1 MRAEDIFPKL
11 AKLKLEQSNSKK
23 VRNGN
28 VSETVIM
35 AEVLDTISRYN
46 QRQEESQHC
55 CTT

>member
-23 VRNGN
+23 VHNGN

-35 AEVLDTISRYN
+35 AEVLDTISRNN